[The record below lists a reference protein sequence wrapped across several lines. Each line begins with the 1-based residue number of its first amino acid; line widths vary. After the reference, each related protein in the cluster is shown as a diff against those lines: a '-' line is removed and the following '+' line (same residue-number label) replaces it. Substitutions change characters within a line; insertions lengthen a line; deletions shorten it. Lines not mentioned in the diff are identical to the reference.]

1 MKHLDI
7 VYKDDMIELKYFED
21 DNEQYKSWRLSKY
34 LINSL
39 IPWWNNVGKK
49 TRSLRVPLI
58 ETTEFY
64 EFKIYDF
71 RKVYI
76 KEFGKCKRD
85 YDIPIVLIEA
95 LSEMEKEGLTSKN
108 I

>member
-1 MKHLDI
+1 MKRLELVHEG
-7 VYKDDMIELKYFED
+7 DDIELKYFED
-21 DNEQYKSWRLSKY
+21 ETDRYRSWKLSKY

-39 IPWWNNVGKK
+39 IPWWNNIGKK
-49 TRSLRVPLI
+49 TQSLRVPLI

-71 RKVYI
+71 RKIYI

-95 LSEMEKEGLTSKN
+95 LSEMEKEGITSKK